1 MKNKFI
7 GVVCLGFSSL
17 SAPAFSDISV
27 EEVWADTKKWMLM
40 DPSTAVTFGVVESFG
55 DRLVAKDI
63 RIVYDDDDI
72 IVTAGIAA
80 IEIKEAGDGSVE
92 LIYPEVI
99 PISLSTGSSEEF
111 INIDMELDLGDFRY
125 GVDGTP
131 KDLIYTVDS
140 PKIEV
145 SIVDFDNS
153 KEKRMASAVL
163 TIRDLKGTHRTLDAG
178 DIIGLVSNL
187 ELGSIVGN
195 LTSYNPQSGEGIN
208 LSMST
213 SGIEAAYEISLP
225 SNLSEL
231 NPEQPFHEDMEFD
244 LKFSYG
250 NTVLDLET
258 NIEDNAIDFKMGVG
272 GGSQDF
278 IVNKDTFEYRTKATD
293 LELSLLAPDQL
304 SFPVAVS
311 AQTDFGIK
319 MPLSKKEGNFEL
331 SVGLRDLYVNNELWD
346 MFDPEEKLPRTPATL
361 ALKLSGVGNLFFNAL
376 DPKQAQELSRADI
389 PGQIKSIS
397 LDELDIQGV
406 GLEVTGDGS
415 FVFDNDDLITIPG
428 IPRPRGSAEVQL
440 IGGNTFI
447 DTLINMGILTQ
458 DYAMQARMMLM
469 LFAKPDPS
477 VADKLS
483 SRWEITEDGQI
494 TANGQR
500 LR

>member
-1 MKNKFI
+1 MENKFI
-7 GVVCLGFSSL
+7 GIICLAFSSF

-40 DPSTAVTFGVVESFG
+40 DPSTAVGFGAVENFG

-63 RIVYDDDDI
+63 RIVYDDGNF
-72 IVTAGIAA
+72 IVTAGISE
-80 IEIKEAGDGSVE
+80 IEIKELGDGSVE

-99 PISLSTGSSEEF
+99 PISLSIGSFEEA
-111 INIDMELDLGDFRY
+111 INIDIELDLGDFRY
-125 GVDGTP
+125 VVDGTS
-131 KDLIYTVDS
+131 KELTYTVNS
-140 PKIEV
+140 PKIQI
-145 SIVDFDNS
+145 SIVDFGALKD
-153 KEKRMASAVL
+153 KITASAAL

-178 DIIGLVSNL
+178 DFMGLVSNL
-187 ELGSIVGN
+187 EL
-195 LTSYNPQSGEGIN
+195 E
-208 LSMST
+208 
-213 SGIEAAYEISLP
+213 
-225 SNLSEL
+225 
-231 NPEQPFHEDMEFD
+231 
-244 LKFSYG
+244 
-250 NTVLDLET
+250 
-258 NIEDNAIDFKMGVG
+258 
-272 GGSQDF
+272 
-278 IVNKDTFEYRTKATD
+278 
-293 LELSLLAPDQL
+293 
-304 SFPVAVS
+304 
-311 AQTDFGIK
+311 
-319 MPLSKKEGNFEL
+319 
-331 SVGLRDLYVNNELWD
+331 
-346 MFDPEEKLPRTPATL
+346 
-361 ALKLSGVGNLFFNAL
+361 
-376 DPKQAQELSRADI
+376 
-389 PGQIKSIS
+389 SIS
-397 LDELDIQGV
+397 LDDLDIQGL

>member
-195 LTSYNPQSGEGIN
+195 LTSYNPESGEGIN

-213 SGIEAAYEISLP
+213 SGIEAAL
-225 SNLSEL
+225 
-231 NPEQPFHEDMEFD
+231 
-244 LKFSYG
+244 
-250 NTVLDLET
+250 
-258 NIEDNAIDFKMGVG
+258 
-272 GGSQDF
+272 
-278 IVNKDTFEYRTKATD
+278 
-293 LELSLLAPDQL
+293 
-304 SFPVAVS
+304 
-311 AQTDFGIK
+311 
-319 MPLSKKEGNFEL
+319 
-331 SVGLRDLYVNNELWD
+331 
-346 MFDPEEKLPRTPATL
+346 
-361 ALKLSGVGNLFFNAL
+361 
-376 DPKQAQELSRADI
+376 
-389 PGQIKSIS
+389 
-397 LDELDIQGV
+397 
-406 GLEVTGDGS
+406 
-415 FVFDNDDLITIPG
+415 
-428 IPRPRGSAEVQL
+428 
-440 IGGNTFI
+440 
-447 DTLINMGILTQ
+447 
-458 DYAMQARMMLM
+458 
-469 LFAKPDPS
+469 
-477 VADKLS
+477 
-483 SRWEITEDGQI
+483 
-494 TANGQR
+494 
-500 LR
+500 